1 MQGPPVSRLFNA
13 YVMVDW
19 SAAASAKTGKDS
31 VWIGVLK
38 RDIRFRPTFEAFN
51 PPTRAAAEKQLIEV
65 MTDLRRRND
74 RSLVGF
80 DFALGYPA
88 GAAELLK
95 LKTPTW
101 EAIWTFLAANV
112 VDKADNA
119 NNRFAVASKMNRLMT
134 DQPWPFWGAPP
145 KDAQRWLS
153 STKPA
158 PPADFPLAN
167 LRHADLAT
175 QGAVAGKPGAK
186 SVWQLFGAGTV
197 GGQTLVG
204 VPAVRRF
211 VQAMGDKATV
221 WPFQTGWRE
230 LTPLDVHAFEA
241 VVAEVYPALVPAKP
255 DPGEII
261 DRAQVRT
268 LCEHFARLDEQG
280 RLGAAFAPPRDADAA
295 LREVVEREEGWILGA
310 GA

>member
-1 MQGPPVSRLFNA
+1 MTRLFNA

-19 SAAASAKTGKDS
+19 SAAATAKTGKDS

-38 RDIRFRPTFEAFN
+38 RDIRFRPTFEATN
-51 PPTRAAAEKQLIEV
+51 PPTRAAAGTQLLEI
-65 MTDLRRRND
+65 MADLRRRGD

-88 GAAELLK
+88 GTAQMLK

-101 EAIWTFLAANV
+101 DAIWAFLAANV

-134 DQPWPFWGAPP
+134 DQAWPFWGAPS
-145 KDAQRWLS
+145 KDTQRWLS

-158 PPADFPLAN
+158 PPADFALAS

-175 QGAVAGKPGAK
+175 QGVAGKAGAK
-186 SVWQLFGAGTV
+186 SVWQVFGNGTV

-211 VQAMGDKATV
+211 VEAMNGKAAV

-230 LTPLDVHAFEA
+230 LTPMDVHPLEA
-241 VVAEVYPALVPAKP
+241 VVAEVYPALTPAKP
-255 DPGEII
+255 EPGEVA

-268 LCEHFARLDEQG
+268 LCEHFAKMDEQG
-280 RLGAAFAPPRDADAA
+280 RLSAAFAPPRDADGA
-295 LREVVEREEGWILGA
+295 LREAVEREEGWILGA
-310 GA
+310 